1 MKDVVSF
8 LSIVLFFYLVL
19 TWSVNNP
26 NGAKKVK
33 DDLDNTFK
41 DTFESVAEYISS
53 LDDKD
58 DEGEKEEP

>member
-33 DDLDNTFK
+33 DDLDNTIK